1 MLRSAFTGGRLAAA
15 SAGSS
20 WAASLS
26 FRTTLVRPSSSIAS
40 DLRSPKRHPHRR
52 CLTSFRMGCLSD
64 RYAVGHAPSRP
75 EDEHGMAAEL
85 VLPGG
90 VFVVEVPGFGL
101 DPGRWA
107 RAYAAF

>member
-1 MLRSAFTGGRLAAA
+1 
-15 SAGSS
+15 
-20 WAASLS
+20 
-26 FRTTLVRPSSSIAS
+26 
-40 DLRSPKRHPHRR
+40 
-52 CLTSFRMGCLSD
+52 MGCLSD